1 MGDGYDPRSCA
12 PASNRRGSRRT
23 GCGSAP
29 SLLGDLSGWFDTD
42 LPIRSGHLI
51 RVEDTLTD
59 TEYLVRAELPGM
71 DAGKDIA
78 VTVEDGLLTISAER
92 REEEKVHGRSEFR
105 YGTLQRAV
113 QLPANADAEHITAR
127 YDKGVLTMTVPL
139 TTAKPAGHTVPI
151 TS

>member
-1 MGDGYDPRSCA
+1 MNALMPR
-12 PASNRRGSRRT
+12 
-23 GCGSAP
+23 
-29 SLLGDLSGWFDTD
+29 LLGDLSGWFDTD
-42 LPIRSGHLI
+42 LLIRSGHLI

-113 QLPANADAEHITAR
+113 RLPTNADAEHITAQ
-127 YDKGVLTMTVPL
+127 YDKGVLAVTVPL